1 MIRLDGVTK
10 RFGSI
15 TAVDDANVTF
25 ARGAL
30 TAVLGPS
37 GCGKSTLLRVIAGY
51 DVPDRGRVHVDGT
64 DVTDRP
70 LRARSAGFVFQHGA
84 LFPHLSVAGNVGFAL
99 AVRGMSRAR
108 QRERVRELLDVV
120 QLAGFEN
127 RRPHELSGGQRQR
140 VALARAL
147 APEPSVLLLDE
158 PFSALDLHVRRELRA
173 WLRELH
179 DRTRVTTLLVT
190 HDADEAMEI
199 ADDVVVMRD
208 GRIEQTGA
216 PADVYDSPVNPFVLG
231 FLGPANAVA
240 DGAGEAFVRPHEFRV
255 AALPFDGAQHVRILR
270 IVRLGSRTRYDCALD
285 GGAEIAIEVPVSG
298 GPAAARARGD
308 VLYVAPLR
316 TRTFGRRDTAS
327 QSVAQS
333 SVDAADGAS
342 GTEGAA

>member
-1 MIRLDGVTK
+1 VIRLDGVTK

-25 ARGAL
+25 APGAL

-51 DVPDRGRVHVDGT
+51 DVPEHGRVHVGGT
-64 DVTDRP
+64 EVTDQP
-70 LRARSAGFVFQHGA
+70 LRARNAGFVFQHGA
-84 LFPHLSVAGNVGFAL
+84 LFPHLSVAENVGFAL
-99 AVRGMSRAR
+99 AVRGVSRVR
-108 QRERVRELLDVV
+108 QRERVRDLLGIV

-158 PFSALDLHVRRELRA
+158 PFSALDLHVRRELRV

-179 DRTRVTTLLVT
+179 ERTRVTTLLVT

-208 GRIEQTGA
+208 GRIEQTGS
-216 PADVYDSPVNPFVLG
+216 PPDVYDAPVNPFVLG
-231 FLGPANAVA
+231 FLGPANVIA
-240 DGAGEAFVRPHEFRV
+240 DAGAEAYVRPHEFRV
-255 AALPFDGAQHVRILR
+255 AAVPFDGARHARIVR
-270 IVRLGSRTRYDCALD
+270 IVRLGARTRYDCALD
-285 GGAEIAIEVPVSG
+285 DGTEIAIEVPLSG

-316 TRTFGRRDTAS
+316 TRTFGRRDTS
-327 QSVAQS
+327 IAQS